1 MRRLVLVAVFGLV
14 AGVTRAEAQ
23 EYTVVVNAANPVTS
37 LTEDEVGRIFL
48 KKTGRWPAGG
58 AIAPVDLAKGAG
70 ARESFSK
77 AVHGRGV
84 NAIASYWQQQIFA
97 GKDVP
102 PPEQA
107 TEADV
112 LAFVR
117 DNAGAIGYVAAGTAL
132 GAGVRAVTVR
142 R

>member
-1 MRRLVLVAVFGLV
+1 
-14 AGVTRAEAQ
+14 
-23 EYTVVVNAANPVTS
+23 
-37 LTEDEVGRIFL
+37 
-48 KKTGRWPAGG
+48 
-58 AIAPVDLAKGAG
+58 
-70 ARESFSK
+70 
-77 AVHGRGV
+77 V

-117 DNAGAIGYVAAGTAL
+117 DNAGAVGYVAAGTAL

-142 R
+142 